1 MQANLLVII
10 CMKQELLLLLQNMQI
25 GVKNNPDKTT

>member
-10 CMKQELLLLLQNMQI
+10 CMKQELLLLLQNMQT
-25 GVKNNPDKTT
+25 GVMNNPDKTT